1 MNQQKQQWV
10 LVGLLFG
17 LSIGLL
23 MAMVLLLLLT
33 RPAPPPL
40 ASPPNGFPA
49 DATIFVSE
57 ESLSRIA
64 SQVIGQPVKVDFEP
78 NGRVFVSTRTGIGPF
93 EPVVKV
99 ELLLQMEGTNVASY
113 LRAVKVGFLTIPAR
127 WLPDD
132 IQQTTAIIGES
143 IKAQT
148 PPDFTLVGVNTTSDG
163 LVFLLTWVGG

>member
-1 MNQQKQQWV
+1 MKQRKQQWL
-10 LVGLLFG
+10 LVGAVFG

-23 MAMVLLLLLT
+23 MAMALLLIFT
-33 RPAPPPL
+33 RPAPPPP

-49 DATIFVSE
+49 DATIFISE

-64 SQVIGQPVKVDFEP
+64 TELIGQPVKVDFEP
-78 NGRVFVSTRTGIGPF
+78 DGRLFVTTRTGIGPF
-93 EPVVKV
+93 EPVVNV
-99 ELLLQMEGTNVASY
+99 ELLIQMEGTNVASY
-113 LRAVKVGFLTIPAR
+113 LRAVKLGFLTIPAR

-132 IQQTTAIIGES
+132 IQQTTAIVGES

-163 LVFLLTWVGG
+163 LEFRLTWIGG